1 MKEIFS
7 ITAFNSKVKQN
18 RIVHIRFILLFIL
31 FTATSCFSQNPQLD
45 KSGIRIMFYNVE
57 NLFYP
62 TDDPVKND
70 DEFTETGAR
79 YWTYKRYYDKLN
91 KIAKTSIALGEW
103 EPPAIIG
110 LCEVENI
117 ECLTDLVKN
126 SPLKTFGYEIVF
138 HDCDDQRGIDV
149 AMLYRPAFFN
159 FISFESIKLNFPEE
173 DSRPTRDI
181 LYTKGTVVEDTLHLF
196 VNHWPSRYGGQLAT
210 VPKRNFAATVLRSK
224 FDSISAINPSAKLIA
239 MGDFNDHPDD
249 ESMRDILRAKKSRAD
264 VKVGDLLN
272 LILQYEFE
280 KGTHKYDHEWG
291 ILDQFVVSPAL
302 IDTTGTLYTTEERA
316 QIFNADYLLEAE
328 KDGIGKTTNRTYI
341 GFKYHGGYSDHL
353 PIYMDVLIHQ

>member
-1 MKEIFS
+1 MVDNLQIKTI
-7 ITAFNSKVKQN
+7 
-18 RIVHIRFILLFIL
+18 ILLFIL
-31 FTATSCFSQNPQLD
+31 GFSANGRSQNPQVD
-45 KSGIRIMFYNVE
+45 NTGIRIMFYNVE

-62 TDDPVKND
+62 TDDPLKND
-70 DEFTETGAR
+70 DEFTKEGTR
-79 YWTYKRYYDKLN
+79 YWTFKRYYDKLN
-91 KIAKTSIALGEW
+91 NIAKTSIALGEW

-110 LCEVENI
+110 LCEIENI

-126 SPLKTFGYEIVF
+126 SPLKAFGYEIVF

-173 DSRPTRDI
+173 GSRPTRDI
-181 LYTKGTVVEDTLHLF
+181 LYTKGTVGSDTLHLF

-210 VPKRNFAATVLRSK
+210 VPKRNFAAAVLRAK

-249 ESMRDILRAKKSRAD
+249 ESMLDIMRAKKSMVD
-264 VKVGDLLN
+264 LKEGDLLN
-272 LILQYEFE
+272 LIWQYEFE

-291 ILDQFVVSPAL
+291 ILDQFIVSPAL
-302 IDTTGTLYTTEERA
+302 MDTTSNLYTTPQRA
-316 QIFNADYLLEAE
+316 QIFNAEYLLEAE
-328 KDGIGKTTNRTYI
+328 KDGVGKTTNRTYI

-353 PIYMDVLIHQ
+353 PIYMDVLISSEK